1 MKYGRYEIVK
11 ELGRG
16 SMGMVYLA
24 HDPNIS
30 REVALKILRPDRVES
45 SDFVQR
51 FLKEARAIGRLS
63 HPNIVT
69 VYDVGEDNKTVFIA
83 MELLEGTPLNVYAR
97 DNSLSFEQIA
107 GVGMEV
113 ASSLDYAHGKG
124 IVHRDIKPPNIMITE
139 GGHVKITDFGIAH
152 VDDPEATQQTQAG
165 EILGTP
171 NYMSP
176 EQVLGR
182 KVDGRSDLF
191 SLGVILY
198 ELVSGVKPFKGENLG
213 SIFNSI
219 TSSEPVSLR
228 ELKPDAPQG
237 LCDVI
242 MKSLSKDPAL
252 RYQTGGDMAEA
263 LAAKVTG
270 LQSGAEPAPQV
281 KKSGRRIVAAAV
293 IAAALLLI
301 AAAVFFMTSNREK
314 PVVQPVQNPPAAE
327 AILNV
332 ESEPAGAQVF
342 IDGKSEGATP
352 LRIPLSLG
360 EHEVRVSMPGYL
372 DWDAQ
377 VNLDKKGEQPLK
389 VRLEPQETKPG

>member
-24 HDPNIS
+24 HDPNIN
-30 REVALKILRPDRVES
+30 REIALKILRPDRVES
-45 SDFVQR
+45 ADFVQR
-51 FLKEARAIGRLS
+51 FLKEARAIGRLA

-69 VYDVGEDNKTVFIA
+69 VHDVGEDQNTVFIA
-83 MELLEGTPLNVYAR
+83 MELLEGKPLNVHAR
-97 DNSLSFEQIA
+97 EYSLSEEQIA
-107 GVGMEV
+107 GIGIEV

-139 GGHVKITDFGIAH
+139 GGKVKITDFGIAH
-152 VDDPEATQQTQAG
+152 IDDPEAAQQTQAG

-176 EQVLGR
+176 EQVLGK

-198 ELVSGVKPFKGENLG
+198 ELLSGVKPFKGENLG

-228 ELKPDAPQG
+228 ELKPDATQG

-252 RYQTGGDMAEA
+252 RYQTGKDMADA
-263 LAAKVTG
+263 LNATREKVQPVAETASQTGTSGKRITVAVIIAA
-270 LQSGAEPAPQV
+270 
-281 KKSGRRIVAAAV
+281 IVLMAAAV
-293 IAAALLLI
+293 I
-301 AAAVFFMTSNREK
+301 FFITGNKEK
-314 PVVQPVQNPPAAE
+314 SVVQPEQKTPAAE
-327 AILNV
+327 AVLNV
-332 ESEPAGAQVF
+332 ESEPAGAQIF
-342 IDGKSEGATP
+342 IDGKSEGMTP
-352 LRIPLSLG
+352 SKIPLSLG
-360 EHEVRVSMPGYL
+360 EHEVKLSMPGYL

-377 VNLDKKGEQPLK
+377 VSLDKKGEQPLK

>member
-11 ELGRG
+11 EIGRG

-30 REVALKILRPDRVES
+30 REVALRILRPDRVES
-45 SDFVQR
+45 ADFVQR
-51 FLKEARAIGRLS
+51 FLKEARAIGRLA

-83 MELLEGTPLNVYAR
+83 MELLDGAPLNVYAR
-97 DNSLSFEQIA
+97 ENSLSFEQIT
-107 GVGMEV
+107 GIGMEV
-113 ASSLDYAHGKG
+113 ALSLDYAHGKG
-124 IVHRDIKPPNIMITE
+124 IVHRDIKPPNIMITG

-152 VDDPEATQQTQAG
+152 IDDPEAAQQTQAG

-176 EQVLGR
+176 EQVLGK

-191 SLGVILY
+191 SLGVIMY

-219 TSSEPVSLR
+219 TSTEPVSLR
-228 ELKPDAPQG
+228 DLLPDAPQG

-252 RYQTGGDMAEA
+252 SYQTGRDMAEA
-263 LAAKVTG
+263 LAAAGTG
-270 LQSGAEPAPQV
+270 LQRGAETAPQA
-281 KKSGRRIVAAAV
+281 KKSGKRIAAAALFAAAV
-293 IAAALLLI
+293 LLI
-301 AAAVFFMTSNREK
+301 AAVIFFMTGNKEK
-314 PVVQPVQNPPAAE
+314 PAVQPVQKPPALDAV
-327 AILNV
+327 LNV
-332 ESEPAGAQVF
+332 ESEPAGARIF
-342 IDGKSEGATP
+342 IDGKSEGSTP

-377 VNLDKKGEQPLK
+377 VNLDKKGEQPLN
-389 VRLEPQETKPG
+389 VRLEPQETKPD